1 MDPVSQGVVGAV
13 FAQTRSQPRQLAKAA
28 VIGAIAGMAPDID
41 VIFKSADDPLLAL
54 EFHRQFTHSLLF
66 IPIGGL
72 LCSLLL
78 YPLLGKRWGLGYVQT
93 LLWCIIGYATH
104 GLIDGCTSYG
114 TQLLW
119 PLTNQRFSWD
129 IISII
134 DPLFT
139 VPLLLLCVLAAWR
152 KSRRFVQLA
161 ILWGGLYLTFGYYQ
175 HTQAIAQ
182 GHELAAARGH
192 TPLRLEVKPSFANL
206 LVWKVIYETE
216 DRYYVDAIRP
226 TFPSQQ
232 HWPGESVAKLNIQ
245 RDLPWLSEASQQ
257 AHDIERFRWF
267 SAGYLAMDKDVPN
280 RIVDMRYSLL
290 PHQIKALWGIQLDPA
305 KTPEQHVDYVTQRED
320 SRGAIGE
327 LWEMLVNPT
336 PAPAP
341 NTATGTY

>member
-13 FAQTRSQPRQLAKAA
+13 FAQTRGQPRQLAKAA

-41 VIFKSADDPLLAL
+41 VIFQSADDPLLAL

-72 LCSLLL
+72 ICSLLL
-78 YPLLGKRWGLGYVQT
+78 YPLLGQRWGLGFAQT
-93 LLWCIIGYATH
+93 LVWCIIGYATH

-139 VPLLLLCVLAAWR
+139 VPVLACCVLAAWR

-161 ILWGGLYLTFGYYQ
+161 ILWGGLYLTFGYIQ
-175 HTQAIAQ
+175 HAQAIAQ
-182 GHELAAARGH
+182 GHELVASRGH

-226 TFPSQQ
+226 TLPSTQ
-232 HWPGESVAKLNIQ
+232 HWPGESVAKLDIK
-245 RDLPWLSEASQQ
+245 RDLPWLSTDAQQ

-267 SAGYLAMDKDVPN
+267 SAGYLAIDPEAPN
-280 RIVDMRYSLL
+280 RVVDMRYSLL

-305 KTPEQHVDYVTQRED
+305 KTADQHVDYVTQRGE
-320 SRGAIGE
+320 SRGALGE
-327 LWEMLVNPT
+327 LWGMMVD
-336 PAPAP
+336 
-341 NTATGTY
+341 